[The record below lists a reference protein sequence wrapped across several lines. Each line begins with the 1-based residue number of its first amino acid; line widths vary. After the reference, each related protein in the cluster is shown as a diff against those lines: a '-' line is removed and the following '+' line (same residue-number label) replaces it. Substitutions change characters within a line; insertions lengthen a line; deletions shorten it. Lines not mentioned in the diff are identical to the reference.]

1 MREQWEKDLACLI
14 TCPRCNA
21 KLEAGEERILSVYD
35 HEPICMRC
43 KKEEEQRPDYSRH
56 SKQMIEQWMSES
68 EVNYGDM
75 AGYCYHHFNPF
86 KC

>member
-14 TCPRCNA
+14 VCPRCSQN
-21 KLEAGEERILSVYD
+21 LENSEERILSVYD

-43 KKEEEQRPDYSRH
+43 KKELKPDYPDR
-56 SKQMIEQWMSES
+56 SKEMIEQWMTES
-68 EVNYGDM
+68 EITYGDI